1 MPILPQSIESQ
12 HYMVLHAPKF
22 GATPDDLNFEVKF
35 SGVALLN
42 FKGNSDGSW
51 HQDTLQISSKL
62 LGMDKILEQVKPI
75 LPPLSTLF
83 SEKYHFVPIQWVV
96 YAGINAT
103 FNANNSVNAGYAVN
117 TFGLMS
123 TVTGNV
129 RLMQGIQAQV
139 AVRDKDGE
147 LLRVGY
153 TATIYGYFVK
163 RRETLVIGG
172 G

>member
-1 MPILPQSIESQ
+1 M
-12 HYMVLHAPKF
+12 
-22 GATPDDLNFEVKF
+22 
-35 SGVALLN
+35 
-42 FKGNSDGSW
+42 
-51 HQDTLQISSKL
+51 
-62 LGMDKILEQVKPI
+62 KPI